1 MLVLSRRP
9 GERIVIDGDIIVEIL
24 EILGNRVRLGITAP
38 ADVPVDREDRAKAL
52 AEFER
57 WFAKLVR
64 ANNALIKLRR
74 RLKRLASAEQAF
86 RGGDVGT

>member
-38 ADVPVDREDRAKAL
+38 ADVPVDREEIHVQRVRWQQPAAAAEPERAA
-52 AEFER
+52 
-57 WFAKLVR
+57 
-64 ANNALIKLRR
+64 
-74 RLKRLASAEQAF
+74 
-86 RGGDVGT
+86 

>member
-1 MLVLSRRP
+1 MRKPKLDPRHAK
-9 GERIVIDGDIIVEIL
+9 IL
-24 EILGNRVRLGITAP
+24 H
-38 ADVPVDREDRAKAL
+38 DRAKAL

-86 RGGDVGT
+86 RGGVR